1 MTAVTRFNSA
11 HCTSNSTTLTRVF
24 SQGPLKAEVL
34 RDNPFHCTGA
44 AEYITEEEYQ
54 SQRMSYTQLQE
65 AALLAYMRK
74 EGMKKFAHVLSP

>member
-1 MTAVTRFNSA
+1 MEAVTK
-11 HCTSNSTTLTRVF
+11 SNNPDCASHSITLTRGF
-24 SQGPLKAEVL
+24 AQGPLKAEVL